1 MPDLVDELA
10 STVALRL
17 RKLGFAEP
25 RRSVVASLLRMA
37 YLASFKTE
45 EGRFVRGS
53 LTYANPRNPDENPP
67 LMKRADYPD
76 FTRFVEPEILTVD
89 TLVKLARAIDRW
101 SGSLA
106 IHARRDEVVAWGVVD
121 QLVGESVRVHRESE
135 RGFMNPGLLTV
146 TMDGLGEVS
155 AYHGDMFLGGI
166 RAQILV
172 TREDDAFQS
181 KMLFDYMLEAVLP
194 FSFAITHVLG
204 KTHKDKDIPFYL
216 MRRWSATVARLCIGL
231 RRLGTGGAFLLTP
244 KPLMR
249 QLGVHRAFSYGRLE
263 QAFVLSVF
271 DKLYASEM
279 MEQVAKFR
287 SKRSI
292 PFEASWE
299 AMLAETDSD
308 DREDEMT
315 GAVKLVTS
323 LAALD
328 GLVLMTPSFAVR
340 GFGVKIK
347 STREPSTVYD
357 GADFARHNSKAKK
370 IDPTH
375 FGTRHGSMLRYCA
388 EDRRALGLV
397 VSQDGH
403 VRFIM
408 SSGRSLVLW
417 DNPKLLN
424 QGDYSAA
431 AVRRVK
437 SFRTRRRKART
448 GRPLKLGY
456 TDTPKTLDALIKE
469 ADHLASKRPRRVPKR
484 A

>member
-1 MPDLVDELA
+1 MADLVDELA
-10 STVALRL
+10 STVGFRL

-25 RRSVVASLLRMA
+25 RRPVVASLLRMA

-53 LTYANPRNPDENPP
+53 LTYANPKNPDPDPP
-67 LMKRADYPD
+67 LMKRADYPG
-76 FTRFVEPEILTVD
+76 FTQFGDPEVLTVD

-106 IHARRDEVVAWGVVD
+106 IHARRDELVAWGVVD

-135 RGFMNPGLLTV
+135 RGFTNPGCLTV

-155 AYHGDMFLGGI
+155 AYHGGMFLGGI
-166 RAQILV
+166 RDQVLI
-172 TREDDAFQS
+172 TREDDAFKS
-181 KMLFDYMLEAVLP
+181 RMLFEYAMEAVLP

-204 KTHKDKDIPFYL
+204 KTHKDKYIPFTL

-244 KPLMR
+244 KPLMN
-249 QLGVHRAFSYGRLE
+249 QLKVQRAFSYKRLE

-271 DKLYASEM
+271 DKLYATQMLDQLADARPAGS
-279 MEQVAKFR
+279 VSFD
-287 SKRSI
+287 
-292 PFEASWE
+292 ASWE
-299 AMLAETDSD
+299 AILAETDAD

-315 GAVKLVTS
+315 GTVKLVTS

-328 GLVLMTPSFAVR
+328 GLVLLTPTFAVR
-340 GFGVKIK
+340 GFGVKIT
-347 STREPSTVYD
+347 SAHEPSAVYD
-357 GADFARHNSKAKK
+357 GADFARNGSRGRK
-370 IDPTH
+370 IDLTH

-388 EDRRALGLV
+388 QDRSAIGLV

-417 DNPKLLN
+417 DNPQLLA
-424 QGDYSAA
+424 QSAFSAA
-431 AVRRVK
+431 AVRREK
-437 SFRTRRRKART
+437 SFRRQQRKARART
-448 GRPLKLGY
+448 RLKLGY
-456 TDTPKTLDALIKE
+456 TDTPKTLDALMRE
-469 ADHLASKRPRRVPKR
+469 ADRLGSKRSKH
-484 A
+484 

>member
-1 MPDLVDELA
+1 MPDIVDGLA
-10 STVALRL
+10 STVAARL

-25 RRSVVASLLRMA
+25 RRAVVASLLRMA
-37 YLASFKTE
+37 YLASLKTE

-53 LTYANPRNPDENPP
+53 LTYANPKDPEDPP
-67 LMKRADYPD
+67 LMKRADYPG
-76 FTRFVEPEILTVD
+76 FTRFEKPEVLTVD

-106 IHARRDEVVAWGVVD
+106 IHTRRDEVVAWGVVD
-121 QLVGESVRVHRESE
+121 QLVGQSVRIHRESE
-135 RGFMNPGLLTV
+135 RGFQNPGCLTV

-155 AYHGDMFLGGI
+155 AYHGDMFLGSI
-166 RAQILV
+166 RAQVLV
-172 TREDDAFQS
+172 TREDDAFRS
-181 KMLFDYMLEAVLP
+181 KMLFDYALDAILP

-204 KTHKDKDIPFYL
+204 TTHKDKDIPFAL
-216 MRRWSATVARLCIGL
+216 MFHWSATVARLCIGL

-244 KPLMR
+244 KPLTA
-249 QLGVHRAFSYGRLE
+249 QLRFHHAFPYRRLE
-263 QAFVLSVF
+263 QALVLSVL
-271 DKLYASEM
+271 DKQYASGLMAEL
-279 MEQVAKFR
+279 AKHR
-287 SKRSI
+287 SSGLI
-292 PFEASWE
+292 PSETSWE
-299 AMLAETDSD
+299 ALLADTDAD

-328 GLVLMTPSFAVR
+328 GLVLMTPSLAVR
-340 GFGVKIK
+340 GFGVKIA
-347 STREPSTVYD
+347 SAREVSTVYD
-357 GADFARHNSKAKK
+357 GADFTRHGSQARK

-388 EDRRALGLV
+388 QDRRALGLV

-424 QGDYSAA
+424 HVDFSAA
-431 AVRRVK
+431 SVRSQRT
-437 SFRTRRRKART
+437 FRKRQQKLRGRRR
-448 GRPLKLGY
+448 PKLGY
-456 TDTPKTLDALIKE
+456 TDTPKTLDALMKV
-469 ADHLASKRPRRVPKR
+469 ANRLASKRPNR